1 MTKEEAIKWI
11 EYHIDISDYD
21 EDDDLLTALKTAV
34 KALEKQRT
42 GRWIEHIDERGDTYY
57 ECSSCKEEF
66 TLIDGTPADNLYNY
80 CSNCGAKMKRES
92 ED

>member
-21 EDDDLLTALKTAV
+21 EDDDLLTALKMAV

-42 GRWIEHIDERGDTYY
+42 GRWFDIG
-57 ECSSCKEEF
+57 SMSC
-66 TLIDGTPADNLYNY
+66 
-80 CSNCGAKMKRES
+80 
-92 ED
+92 